1 MKSFISF
8 LTNDVFKEIF
18 CKQNVK
24 NLRPVCILL
33 RPLLHK
39 YKYNFVKLWK
49 KKNLFWPTKQMQ
61 KAHKINKLQGS
72 SRLLLV
78 LTSSSLKLHSHFSHH
93 FTWKRIKLLSCI
105 GLHRLK
111 LKSSYI
117 LDHYTGSF
125 GDHKNRGIFYLISEN
140 LLEWIRLK
148 ISLILRLKYCVLI

>member
-1 MKSFISF
+1 MYGFYGLAKWFWEVKNANFSIIIYLNRTSRVSFFMKSFISF
-8 LTNDVFKEIF
+8 LTNDVCSKKYFANKT
-18 CKQNVK
+18 
-24 NLRPVCILL
+24 LRPVCILL

-39 YKYNFVKLWK
+39 YKYNFVKLWR

-111 LKSSYI
+111 LK
-117 LDHYTGSF
+117 
-125 GDHKNRGIFYLISEN
+125 IFLYPWSLY
-140 LLEWIRLK
+140 WIVRW
-148 ISLILRLKYCVLI
+148 S